1 MIKHYLGTSS
11 KMLVL
16 MNFVPFL
23 ALAIGWFMVQGT
35 ASYILMAVVP
45 FLGLLPLFLE
55 AQIFGQRLHREEEST
70 TTAP

>member
-35 ASYILMAVVP
+35 ASYILMAIVP
-45 FLGLLPLFLE
+45 LYLGVPLLSEIRVFD
-55 AQIFGQRLHREEEST
+55 QRLHREDEST